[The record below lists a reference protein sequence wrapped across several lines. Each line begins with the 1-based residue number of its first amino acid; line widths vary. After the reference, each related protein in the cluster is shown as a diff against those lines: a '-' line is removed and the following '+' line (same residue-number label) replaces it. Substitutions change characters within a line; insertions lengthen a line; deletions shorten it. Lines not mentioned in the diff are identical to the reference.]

1 MAKNNAFLPNV
12 EPSIAAGIP
21 LHTKQTIK
29 AAQELI
35 SQKYDTNWRKE
46 NIKKQLRI
54 VDEQDAV
61 NRYKWYNIPC
71 DLSSQELER
80 LIYYRG
86 QLCFFY
92 VPEIEQFI
100 FSPYALDGTI
110 DYYGRYN
117 TVHPVPWAEGMENE
131 KKAPLSAYLSNKKL
145 DVCYSIPSDEEK
157 LLAWQRKFVNG
168 EACVL
173 VHDYTKQLS
182 QVIIARQILND
193 PLLDIMSD
201 CIPFMRTSLL
211 SNTGVQGMRVSNQ
224 ADYPNVLDA
233 NAAFE
238 KAALEGQPY
247 VPIVGS
253 VEFQALTDN
262 QALKSEEY
270 LLAMQGLDNYRLS
283 LYGLDNGGLFQKK
296 SHMLEAEQSMN
307 AGKASIPLNDGLTI
321 RQNFADIVNALTELG
336 ISVGVAEEVI
346 NADMNGDGMAYDDLD
361 QSGELGGEQ
370 PHDSNYT
377 GIEGGSQ
384 Y

>member
-1 MAKNNAFLPNV
+1 MTNNARLPNI

-21 LHTKQTIK
+21 LHGKQNIK
-29 AAQELI
+29 SVKEFIEFGNNA
-35 SQKYDTNWRKE
+35 NWRKE
-46 NIKKQLRI
+46 NVRKQLRI
-54 VDEQDAV
+54 LDEQDAV
-61 NRYKWYNIPC
+61 NRYTWYNLPC

-80 LIYYRG
+80 LIYYKG

-117 TVHPVPWAEGMENE
+117 TIHPVPWAEGTENE
-131 KKAPLSAYLSNKKL
+131 KKSPLSAYLANKKL
-145 DVCYSIPSDEEK
+145 DVCYGIPTDDTK
-157 LLAWQRKFVNG
+157 LIEWSKKFAEG
-168 EACVL
+168 KACVL
-173 VHDYTKQLS
+173 LHDYTKQLS
-182 QVIIARQILND
+182 QTIISRQIIQD

-201 CIPFMRTSLL
+201 CIPFMRTCLL
-211 SNTGVQGMRVSNQ
+211 SGTGVKGMRISNQ

-238 KAALEGQPY
+238 KAALEGDPY

-253 VEFQALTDN
+253 VDFQSLTDG
-262 QALKSEEY
+262 QTLKAEEF

-307 AGKASIPLNDGLTI
+307 AGKAAIPLNDGLSI
-321 RQNFADIVNALTELG
+321 RQYFNDTVNALTGLG
-336 ISVGVAEEVI
+336 ISCEIGECVI
-346 NADMNGDGMAYDDLD
+346 GADMNMDGLAYDDAD
-361 QSGELGGEQ
+361 QSGTMFGEQ
-370 PHDSNYT
+370 PDIGYN
-377 GIEGGSQ
+377 GENE
-384 Y
+384 

>member
-1 MAKNNAFLPNV
+1 MANNARLPNV

-21 LHTKQTIK
+21 LNGK
-29 AAQELI
+29 ANAKAVKEFI
-35 SQKYDTNWRKE
+35 EWGNSTNWRKE
-46 NIKKQLRI
+46 NVRKQLRI
-54 VDEQDAV
+54 LDEQDAV
-61 NRYKWYNIPC
+61 NRYKWYNLPC

-131 KKAPLSAYLSNKKL
+131 KKSPLSAYLANKKL
-145 DVCYSIPSDEEK
+145 DVLYGIPTSDEKVIEWTK
-157 LLAWQRKFVNG
+157 KFING
-168 EACVL
+168 QACVL
-173 VHDYTKQLS
+173 VHDYTKQLAQTIIS
-182 QVIIARQILND
+182 RQVIQD
-193 PLLDIMSD
+193 PLLDVMSD
-201 CIPFMRTSLL
+201 CIPFMRTCLL
-211 SNTGVQGMRVSNQ
+211 SGTGVKGMRISNQ

-233 NAAFE
+233 NRAIE
-238 KAALEGQPY
+238 KAALEGDMN

-253 VEFQALTDN
+253 VDFQLLTDG
-262 QALKSEEY
+262 QTLKAEEF

-283 LYGLDNGGLFQKK
+283 LYGLENGGLFQKK
-296 SHMLEAEQSMN
+296 SHMLEGEMAMN
-307 AGKASIPLNDGLTI
+307 AGKAAIPLNDGLSI
-321 RQNFADIVNALTELG
+321 RQNFADIVNAITGLG
-336 ISVGVAEEVI
+336 ISVGIAEEVI
-346 NADMNGDGMAYDDLD
+346 GADMNGDGMAYDDLD
-361 QSGELGGEQ
+361 QSGAIGGEQ

>member
-1 MAKNNAFLPNV
+1 MANNARLPNV

-21 LHTKQTIK
+21 LKGK
-29 AAQELI
+29 NNLKSVKELI
-35 SQKYDTNWRKE
+35 EFGNSTNWRKE
-46 NIKKQLRI
+46 NVRKQLR
-54 VDEQDAV
+54 VLDEQDAV
-61 NRYKWYNIPC
+61 NRYKWYNLPC

-117 TVHPVPWAEGMENE
+117 TIHPVPWAEGMEKD
-131 KKAPLSAYLSNKKL
+131 KKSPLSVYLANKKL
-145 DVCYSIPSDEEK
+145 DVLYGIPTEDEDLIK
-157 LLAWQRKFVNG
+157 WADKFADG
-168 EACVL
+168 TACVL

-182 QVIIARQILND
+182 QNIVSRQILQD
-193 PLLDIMSD
+193 PLLDIMAD

-211 SNTGVQGMRVSNQ
+211 ANTGVKGLRVSTE

-238 KAALEGQPY
+238 KAALEGQQY

-253 VEFQALTDN
+253 VDYQDLTGAA
-262 QALKSEEY
+262 ALKAEEF

-283 LYGLDNGGLFQKK
+283 LYGLENGGLFQKK
-296 SHMLEAEQSMN
+296 SHMLEGEMAMN
-307 AGKASIPLNDGLTI
+307 AGKAAIPLNDGLTI
-321 RQNFADIVNALTELG
+321 RQNFADIVNSITGLG

-346 NADMNGDGMAYDDLD
+346 GADMNGDGMAYDDLD
-361 QSGELGGEQ
+361 QSGSIGGEQ

>member
-1 MAKNNAFLPNV
+1 MGTNARLPNV

-21 LHTKQTIK
+21 LKNKNNIK
-29 AAQELI
+29 AVKEFMEWGN
-35 SQKYDTNWRKE
+35 STNWRKE
-46 NIKKQLRI
+46 NVRKQLRI
-54 VDEQDAV
+54 LDEQDAV
-61 NRYKWYNIPC
+61 NRYKWYNLPC
-71 DLSSQELER
+71 DITSQELER

-131 KKAPLSAYLSNKKL
+131 KKSPLSAYLATKKL
-145 DVCYSIPSDEEK
+145 DVLYGVPTEDEDVIK
-157 LLAWQRKFVNG
+157 WVNKFAKG

-173 VHDYTKQLS
+173 VHDYTKQLAQNIVS
-182 QVIIARQILND
+182 RQILQE

-201 CIPFMRTSLL
+201 CIPFMRTCLL
-211 SNTGVQGMRVSNQ
+211 ANTGVKGMRITNE
-224 ADYPNVLDA
+224 ADYPNVIDA

-238 KAALEGQPY
+238 QAALEGIPY
-247 VPIVGS
+247 VPIIGQIDFQDLTS
-253 VEFQALTDN
+253 GQAMKAEEF
-262 QALKSEEY
+262 
-270 LLAMQGLDNYRLS
+270 LLAMQGLDNFRLS
-283 LYGLDNGGLFQKK
+283 LYGLENGGLFQKK

-307 AGKASIPLNDGLTI
+307 AGKAAIPLNDGLTI
-321 RQNFADIVNALTELG
+321 RQNFADIVNSITGLG
-336 ISVGVAEEVI
+336 ISVGIAEEVI
-346 NADMNGDGMAYDDLD
+346 GADMNGDGMAYDDLD
-361 QSGELGGEQ
+361 QSGSIGGEQ
-370 PHDSNYT
+370 PHDPAYT

>member
-1 MAKNNAFLPNV
+1 MAKNNARLPNV

-21 LHTKQTIK
+21 LKGKKNTQAVKEFI
-29 AAQELI
+29 EWGNN
-35 SQKYDTNWRKE
+35 TNWRKE
-46 NIKKQLRI
+46 NVRKQLRI
-54 VDEQDAV
+54 LDEQDAV
-61 NRYKWYNIPC
+61 NRYTWYNLPC

-92 VPEIEQFI
+92 VPELDQFI

-117 TVHPVPWAEGMENE
+117 TVHPVPWAEGMDNKDGGE
-131 KKAPLSAYLSNKKL
+131 KKSPLSAYLANKKL
-145 DVCYSIPSDEEK
+145 DVCYGIPGDDITALNWMK
-157 LLAWQRKFVNG
+157 KFAEG
-168 EACVL
+168 TACVL
-173 VHDYTKQLS
+173 IHDYTKQLS
-182 QVIIARQILND
+182 QNIIARQIIQD

-201 CIPFMRTSLL
+201 CIPFMRTCLL
-211 SNTGVQGMRVSNQ
+211 SGTGIKGMRIANQ

-238 KAALEGQPY
+238 KAALEGDQY

-253 VEFQALTDN
+253 VDFQTLTDG
-262 QALKSEEY
+262 QTLKAEEF

-307 AGKASIPLNDGLTI
+307 AGKAAIPLNDGLSI
-321 RQNFADIVNALTELG
+321 RQYSCDIINALTGLG
-336 ISVGVAEEVI
+336 ISCEIGECVI
-346 NADMNGDGMAYDDLD
+346 GADMNMDGMAVNDND
-361 QSGELGGEQ
+361 QSGMMGGEQ
-370 PHDSNYT
+370 PDM
-377 GIEGGSQ
+377 GGAQ
-384 Y
+384 YEE

>member
-1 MAKNNAFLPNV
+1 MANNARIPNV

-21 LHTKQTIK
+21 LTGKKNTQAVKEFI
-29 AAQELI
+29 EWGN
-35 SQKYDTNWRKE
+35 STNWRKE
-46 NIKKQLRI
+46 NIRKQLRI
-54 VDEQDAV
+54 LDEQDAV
-61 NRYKWYNIPC
+61 NRYTWYNLPC

-110 DYYGRYN
+110 DYYGRFN
-117 TVHPVPWAEGMENE
+117 RIHPVPWAEGMENE
-131 KKAPLSAYLSNKKL
+131 KKSPLSAYLANRKL
-145 DVCYSIPSDEEK
+145 DVCYGIPAEDDKAIE
-157 LLAWQRKFVNG
+157 WITKFAKG

-182 QVIIARQILND
+182 QTNIARQILQD

-201 CIPFMRTSLL
+201 CIPFMRTCLL
-211 SNTGVQGMRVSNQ
+211 AGTGVKGMRISNQ

-233 NAAFE
+233 NAALE
-238 KAALEGQPY
+238 KAALEGDLNI
-247 VPIVGS
+247 PIVGS
-253 VEFQALTDN
+253 VDFQELTNGQTLKAEEF
-262 QALKSEEY
+262 

-307 AGKASIPLNDGLTI
+307 AGKAAIPLNDGLSI
-321 RQNFADIVNALTELG
+321 RQYFCDTVNALTGLG
-336 ISVGVAEEVI
+336 ISCEIGESVLSV
-346 NADMNGDGMAYDDLD
+346 DMNMDGQAVTDND
-361 QSGELGGEQ
+361 QSGMMGGEQ
-370 PHDSNYT
+370 PDV
-377 GIEGGSQ
+377 GGQ
-384 Y
+384 YEE

>member
-1 MAKNNAFLPNV
+1 MSNARLPNV
-12 EPSIAAGIP
+12 EPSIAANIP
-21 LHTKQTIK
+21 LKGKNNIK
-29 AAQELI
+29 AVKEFIEFGNSL
-35 SQKYDTNWRKE
+35 NWRKE
-46 NIKKQLRI
+46 NVRKQLRI
-54 VDEQDAV
+54 LDEQDAV
-61 NRYKWYNIPC
+61 NRYKWYNLPC
-71 DLSSQELER
+71 DLTSQELER

-92 VPEIEQFI
+92 VPEIERFI

-117 TVHPVPWAEGMENE
+117 TVHPVPFAEGMEND
-131 KKAPLSAYLSNKKL
+131 KKQAPLSAYLATKKL
-145 DVCYSIPSDEEK
+145 DVLYGIPTEDAEILEWGEK
-157 LLAWQRKFVNG
+157 FANG
-168 EACVL
+168 QACVL

-182 QVIIARQILND
+182 QTIISRQILQD
-193 PLLDIMSD
+193 PLLDIMAD
-201 CIPFMRTSLL
+201 CIPFMRTCLL
-211 SNTGVQGMRVSNQ
+211 SGTGIKGMRVTNE

-238 KAALEGQPY
+238 EAALQGKQY

-253 VEFQALTDN
+253 VDFQTLTDG
-262 QALKSEEY
+262 QVLKSEEF

-296 SHMLEAEQSMN
+296 AHMLEAEQSMN
-307 AGKASIPLNDGLTI
+307 AGKAAIPLNDGLTI
-321 RQNFADIVNALTELG
+321 RQNFADIVNSITGLG
-336 ISVGVAEEVI
+336 ISVGIAEEVI

-361 QSGELGGEQ
+361 QSGELNGEQ

-377 GIEGGSQ
+377 GIEGGTQ

>member
-1 MAKNNAFLPNV
+1 MANNARLPNI

-21 LHTKQTIK
+21 LRGKKNVQSVKEFI
-29 AAQELI
+29 EWGN
-35 SQKYDTNWRKE
+35 STNWRKE
-46 NIKKQLRI
+46 NVRKQLRI
-54 VDEQDAV
+54 LDEQDAV
-61 NRYKWYNIPC
+61 NRYQWYNLPC

-117 TVHPVPWAEGMENE
+117 RVHPVPWAEGMEDE
-131 KKAPLSAYLSNKKL
+131 KKAPLSAYLANKKL
-145 DVCYSIPSDEEK
+145 DVCYGISADEEK
-157 LLAWQRKFVNG
+157 LAKWQEKFIKG

-182 QVIIARQILND
+182 QQNIARQILQD
-193 PLLDIMSD
+193 PLLDIMAD
-201 CIPFMRTSLL
+201 CIPFMRTCLL
-211 SNTGVQGMRVSNQ
+211 SGTGIKGMRVANQ

-238 KAALEGQPY
+238 KAALEGDQY

-253 VEFQALTDN
+253 VDFQTLTDG
-262 QALKSEEY
+262 QTLKAEEF

-307 AGKASIPLNDGLTI
+307 AGKAAIPLNDGLSI
-321 RQNFADIVNALTELG
+321 RQYFCDTVNALTGLG
-336 ISVGVAEEVI
+336 VSCEVSESVIST
-346 NADMNGDGMAYDDLD
+346 DMNIDGMSVNDND
-361 QSGELGGEQ
+361 QSGAMNGQQPDLGGQQDE
-370 PHDSNYT
+370 
-377 GIEGGSQ
+377 
-384 Y
+384 

>member
-1 MAKNNAFLPNV
+1 MSNNARLPNV

-21 LHTKQTIK
+21 LTKKTNVRAVK
-29 AAQELI
+29 DFMEFGN
-35 SQKYDTNWRKE
+35 STNWRKE
-46 NIKKQLRI
+46 GVKKQLRI
-54 VDEQDAV
+54 IDEQDAV
-61 NRYKWYNIPC
+61 NRYKWYNLPC

-80 LIYYRG
+80 LLYYRG

-92 VPEIEQFI
+92 VPEIDQFI

-131 KKAPLSAYLSNKKL
+131 KKSPLSAYLANKKL
-145 DVCYSIPSDEEK
+145 DVLYGVPSTSKDLIK
-157 LLAWQRKFVNG
+157 WAKKFAQG
-168 EACVL
+168 SACVL

-182 QVIIARQILND
+182 QTVISRQILQD
-193 PLLDIMSD
+193 PLLDLMSD
-201 CIPFMRTSLL
+201 CIPFMRTCLL
-211 SNTGVQGMRVSNQ
+211 GGTGVKGMRISNE

-233 NAAFE
+233 NNAFE
-238 KAALEGQPY
+238 KAALEGDIY

-253 VEFQALTDN
+253 VDFQSLTDG
-262 QALKSEEY
+262 QVLKAEEF

-307 AGKASIPLNDGLTI
+307 AGKAAIPLNDGLTI
-321 RQNFADIVNALTELG
+321 RQNFADIVNSITELG

-346 NADMNGDGMAYDDLD
+346 GADMNGDGMAYDDLD
-361 QSGELGGEQ
+361 QSGMIGGEQ
-370 PHDSNYT
+370 PHDPNYT

>member
-1 MAKNNAFLPNV
+1 MANNARIPNV

-21 LHTKQTIK
+21 LKNKKNIQSVKEFI
-29 AAQELI
+29 EWGN
-35 SQKYDTNWRKE
+35 STNWRKE
-46 NIKKQLRI
+46 NVRKQLRI
-54 VDEQDAV
+54 LDEQDAV
-61 NRYKWYNIPC
+61 NRYQWYNLPC

-117 TVHPVPWAEGMENE
+117 RIHPIPWAEGMEDE
-131 KKAPLSAYLSNKKL
+131 KKAPLSAYLANKKL
-145 DVCYSIPSDEEK
+145 DVCYGISADEEK
-157 LLAWQRKFVNG
+157 LVKWQEKFIKG

-182 QVIIARQILND
+182 QQNIARQILQD
-193 PLLDIMSD
+193 PLLDIMAD
-201 CIPFMRTSLL
+201 CIPFMRTCLL
-211 SNTGVQGMRVSNQ
+211 SGTGIKGMRVSNQ

-238 KAALEGQPY
+238 KAALEGDQY

-253 VEFQALTDN
+253 VDFQTLTDG
-262 QALKSEEY
+262 QTLKAEEF

-307 AGKASIPLNDGLTI
+307 AGKAAIPLNDGLSI
-321 RQNFADIVNALTELG
+321 RQYFCDTINALTGLG
-336 ISVGVAEEVI
+336 ISCEISESVI
-346 NADMNGDGMAYDDLD
+346 STDMNIDGMSVNDND
-361 QSGELGGEQ
+361 QSGAMSGQQPDLGGQQDE
-370 PHDSNYT
+370 
-377 GIEGGSQ
+377 
-384 Y
+384 

>member
-1 MAKNNAFLPNV
+1 MAGRIPNV

-21 LHTKQTIK
+21 LHGKKNATAVK
-29 AAQELI
+29 EFMEFGN
-35 SQKYDTNWRKE
+35 STNWRKE
-46 NIKKQLRI
+46 NIRKQLRI

-61 NRYKWYNIPC
+61 NRYKWYNLPC

-80 LIYYRG
+80 LIYYKG

-92 VPEIEQFI
+92 VPELEQFI

-117 TVHPVPWAEGMENE
+117 TVHPVPWAEGMAND
-131 KKAPLSAYLSNKKL
+131 KKAPLSAYLANKKL
-145 DVCYSIPSDEEK
+145 DVLYGVPTDDNK
-157 LLAWQRKFVNG
+157 LIDWATKFANG
-168 EACVL
+168 TACVL

-182 QVIIARQILND
+182 QTNIARQILND
-193 PLLDIMSD
+193 PILDIMAD
-201 CIPFMRTSLL
+201 CIPFMRTCLL
-211 SNTGVQGMRVSNQ
+211 SGTGVKGMRITNQ

-238 KAALEGQPY
+238 KAALEGEQY
-247 VPIVGS
+247 VPIVGG
-253 VEFQALTDN
+253 VDFQTLTDG
-262 QALKSEEY
+262 QVLKAEEF

-321 RQNFADIVNALTELG
+321 RQNFADIVNSITGLG
-336 ISVGVAEEVI
+336 ISVGVSEEVI
-346 NADMNGDGMAYDDLD
+346 NADMNMDGMVYDDLD
-361 QSGELGGEQ
+361 QSGAMGGEQ
-370 PHDSNYT
+370 PHDESYA
-377 GIEGGSQ
+377 GGQ

>member
-1 MAKNNAFLPNV
+1 MANNARLPNV

-21 LHTKQTIK
+21 LKGKNNIK
-29 AAQELI
+29 SVKDFMEFGM
-35 SQKYDTNWRKE
+35 STNWRKE

-61 NRYKWYNIPC
+61 NRYKWYNLPC

-80 LIYYRG
+80 LLYYRG

-92 VPEIEQFI
+92 VPEIEKFI

-117 TVHPVPWAEGMENE
+117 TVHPVPWAEGNNVDD
-131 KKAPLSAYLSNKKL
+131 KKSPLSAYLATKKL
-145 DVCYSIPSDEEK
+145 DVLYGIPTKDEDVIK
-157 LLAWQRKFVNG
+157 WAKKFANG

-173 VHDYTKQLS
+173 LHDYTKQLS
-182 QVIIARQILND
+182 QTVISRQIIQD

-201 CIPFMRTSLL
+201 CIPFMRTCLL
-211 SNTGVQGMRVSNQ
+211 SGTGVKGMRVSNE

-238 KAALEGQPY
+238 KAALEGNQY

-253 VEFQALTDN
+253 VDYQTLTDG
-262 QALKSEEY
+262 QVLKAEEY

-283 LYGLDNGGLFQKK
+283 LYGLENGGLFQKK

-307 AGKASIPLNDGLTI
+307 AGKASIQLNDGLKI
-321 RQNFADIVNALTELG
+321 RQYFCDIVNSITGLG
-336 ISVGVAEEVI
+336 ISVEVSEEI
-346 NADMNGDGMAYDDLD
+346 LGADMNFDGMIYDDSD
-361 QSGELGGEQ
+361 QSGTMGGEQ
-370 PHDSNYT
+370 PQV
-377 GIEGGSQ
+377 GGFEE
-384 Y
+384 

>member
-1 MAKNNAFLPNV
+1 MSNNAILPNV
-12 EPSIAAGIP
+12 EPSIAANIP
-21 LHTKQTIK
+21 LNSKRAAK
-29 AAQELI
+29 AAKEFI
-35 SQKYDTNWRKE
+35 EWGNSTNWRKE
-46 NIKKQLRI
+46 NIRKQLRVI
-54 VDEQDAV
+54 DEQDAV
-61 NRYKWYNIPC
+61 NRYKWYNLPC

-92 VPEIEQFI
+92 VPEIEKFI

-117 TVHPVPWAEGMENE
+117 TVHPVPWAEGLNNDE
-131 KKAPLSAYLSNKKL
+131 KKSPLSAYLANKKL
-145 DVCYSIPSDEEK
+145 DVLYEVPTDDEKVVEW
-157 LLAWQRKFVNG
+157 AVKFAEG
-168 EACVL
+168 RACVL

-182 QVIIARQILND
+182 QTVISRQILQD

-201 CIPFMRTSLL
+201 CIPFMRTCLL
-211 SNTGVQGMRVSNQ
+211 SGTGVKGMRISNQ
-224 ADYPNVLDA
+224 ADYPNVLNA
-233 NAAFE
+233 NVAFE
-238 KAALEGQPY
+238 KAALEGDQY

-253 VEFQALTDN
+253 VDFQSLTDG
-262 QALKSEEY
+262 QILKAEEF

-307 AGKASIPLNDGLTI
+307 AGKAAIPLNDGLTI
-321 RQNFADIVNALTELG
+321 RQNFADIVNSVTGLG

>member
-1 MAKNNAFLPNV
+1 MAAILPNV
-12 EPSIAAGIP
+12 EPSIAARIP
-21 LHTKQTIK
+21 PTGKKQREAIN
-29 AAQELI
+29 ELLQLGQ
-35 SQKYDTNWRKE
+35 SSNWRKE
-46 NIKKQLRI
+46 NIRKQLRI

-61 NRYKWYNIPC
+61 NRYKWYNLPC

-117 TVHPVPWAEGMENE
+117 TVHPVPWAESMEKD
-131 KKAPLSAYLSNKKL
+131 KKSPLSAYLANKKL
-145 DVCYSIPSDEEK
+145 DVCYGIPTSDEDLEK
-157 LLAWQRKFVNG
+157 WSKKFVEG
-168 EACVL
+168 KACVL

-182 QVIIARQILND
+182 QNIISRQIIND
-193 PLLDIMSD
+193 PLLDIMAD
-201 CIPFMRTSLL
+201 CIPFMRTCLL
-211 SNTGVQGMRVSNQ
+211 AGTGVKGMRISNQ
-224 ADYPNVLDA
+224 ADYPNVIDA
-233 NAAFE
+233 NKALE
-238 KAALEGQPY
+238 KAALEGDLN

-253 VEFQALTDN
+253 VEFQQLTDG
-262 QALKSEEY
+262 QTLKAEEF

-307 AGKASIPLNDGLTI
+307 AGKASIQLNDGLTI
-321 RQNFADIVNALTELG
+321 RQYFADVVNSLTGLG
-336 ISVGVAEEVI
+336 ISVGVAEEI
-346 NADMNGDGMAYDDLD
+346 IAADMNGDGMAYDDLD

-370 PHDSNYT
+370 PHDPSYT
-377 GIEGGSQ
+377 GIEGGTQ

>member
-1 MAKNNAFLPNV
+1 MGGVLPNV
-12 EPSIAAGIP
+12 EPSIAANIP
-21 LHTKQTIK
+21 LNKKRSLK
-29 AAQELI
+29 AAKEFLEWGY
-35 SQKYDTNWRKE
+35 STNWRKE

-54 VDEQDAV
+54 LDEQDAV
-61 NRYKWYNIPC
+61 NRYKWYNLPC
-71 DLSSQELER
+71 NISSQELER

-92 VPEIEQFI
+92 VPEIDQFI

-110 DYYGRYN
+110 DYYGRFN
-117 TVHPVPWAEGMENE
+117 TVHPVPWAEGMEDD
-131 KKAPLSAYLSNKKL
+131 KKAPLSAYLANKKL
-145 DVCYSIPSDEEK
+145 DVLYGIPT
-157 LLAWQRKFVNG
+157 NG
-168 EACVL
+168 EDLLDWAKRFAEGKACVL

-182 QVIIARQILND
+182 QTNISRQILQD

-201 CIPFMRTSLL
+201 CIPFMRTCLL
-211 SNTGVQGMRVSNQ
+211 SGTGVKGMRVSTE

-238 KAALEGQPY
+238 QAALEGDQY

-253 VEFQALTDN
+253 VDYQTLTDG
-262 QALKSEEY
+262 QVLKAEEF

-296 SHMLEAEQSMN
+296 SHMLEAEQTMN
-307 AGKASIPLNDGLTI
+307 AGKAAIPLNDGLTI
-321 RQNFADIVNALTELG
+321 RQNFADIVNSITDLG
-336 ISVGVAEEVI
+336 ISVGIAEEVI
-346 NADMNGDGMAYDDLD
+346 AADMNGDGMAYDDLD
-361 QSGELGGEQ
+361 QSGAIGGEQ
-370 PHDSNYT
+370 PHDPNYT

>member
-1 MAKNNAFLPNV
+1 MANNARIPNV

-21 LHTKQTIK
+21 VTGK
-29 AAQELI
+29 ANVQAVKEFMEWGN
-35 SQKYDTNWRKE
+35 STNWRKE
-46 NIKKQLRI
+46 NVRKQLRI
-54 VDEQDAV
+54 LDEQDAV
-61 NRYKWYNIPC
+61 NRYKWYNLPC

-92 VPEIEQFI
+92 VPEIKQFI

-117 TVHPVPWAEGMENE
+117 TVHPVPWAEGMDKN
-131 KKAPLSAYLSNKKL
+131 KAPLSAYLANKKL
-145 DVCYSIPSDEEK
+145 DVLYGVPSDEKK
-157 LLAWQRKFVNG
+157 LIDWVKKFAEG
-168 EACVL
+168 KACVL

-182 QVIIARQILND
+182 QTVIARQILQD

-201 CIPFMRTSLL
+201 CIPFMRTCLL
-211 SNTGVQGMRVSNQ
+211 AGTGVKGMRVGNQ

-233 NAAFE
+233 NKAIE
-238 KAALEGQPY
+238 KAALEGDMN

-253 VEFQALTDN
+253 VDFQQLTDG
-262 QALKSEEY
+262 QTLKAEEF

-283 LYGLDNGGLFQKK
+283 LYGLENGGLFQKK

-307 AGKASIPLNDGLTI
+307 AGKAAIPLNDGLTI
-321 RQNFADIVNALTELG
+321 RQNFADIVNSITGLG

-346 NADMNGDGMAYDDLD
+346 GADMNGDGMAYDDLD
-361 QSGELGGEQ
+361 QSGQIGGEQ
-370 PHDSNYT
+370 PHDANYT
-377 GIEGGSQ
+377 GIEGGTQ

>member
-1 MAKNNAFLPNV
+1 MAANLPNV
-12 EPSIAAGIP
+12 EPSIAANIP
-21 LHTKQTIK
+21 LKGKRSTQAVKEFI
-29 AAQELI
+29 EWGN
-35 SQKYDTNWRKE
+35 SSNWRKE
-46 NIKKQLRI
+46 NIRKQLRI
-54 VDEQDAV
+54 IDEQDAV
-61 NRYKWYNIPC
+61 NRYKWYNLPC

-92 VPEIEQFI
+92 VPKLEQFI

-117 TVHPVPWAEGMENE
+117 TVHPVPWAEGMDND
-131 KKAPLSAYLSNKKL
+131 KKSPLSAYLATMKL
-145 DVCYSIPSDEEK
+145 DVLYGIPTEDEDVIK
-157 LLAWQRKFVNG
+157 WAKKFAEG
-168 EACVL
+168 TACVL

-182 QVIIARQILND
+182 QTVISRQIIND
-193 PLLDIMSD
+193 PLLDIMAD
-201 CIPFMRTSLL
+201 CIPFMRTCLL
-211 SNTGVQGMRVSNQ
+211 SGTGVKGMRISNQ
-224 ADYPNVLDA
+224 AEYPNVLDA
-233 NAAFE
+233 NSAFE
-238 KAALEGQPY
+238 KAALEGAQY

-253 VEFQALTDN
+253 VDFQALTDGN
-262 QALKSEEY
+262 VLKAEEY

-321 RQNFADIVNALTELG
+321 RQYFADVVNSITGLG

-361 QSGELGGEQ
+361 QSGISGEQ
-370 PHDSNYT
+370 PHDDSYQ
-377 GIEGGSQ
+377 GGQ

>member
-1 MAKNNAFLPNV
+1 MTNNNARLPNV

-21 LHTKQTIK
+21 LTGKKQKQAVKEFIEM
-29 AAQELI
+29 AN
-35 SQKYDTNWRKE
+35 STNWRKE

-54 VDEQDAV
+54 LDEQDAA
-61 NRYKWYNIPC
+61 NRYTWYNLPC
-71 DLSSQELER
+71 NLSSQELER
-80 LIYYRG
+80 LIYYKG

-117 TVHPVPWAEGMENE
+117 RIHPVPWAEGMDDE

-145 DVCYSIPSDEEK
+145 EVCYGIPTEDEKVLEW
-157 LLAWQRKFVNG
+157 AIKFAQG
-168 EACVL
+168 KACVL

-182 QVIIARQILND
+182 QTTISRQILQD

-201 CIPFMRTSLL
+201 CIPFMRTCLL
-211 SNTGVQGMRVSNQ
+211 SGTGVKGMRISNQ

-233 NAAFE
+233 NNAFE
-238 KAALEGQPY
+238 KAALEGDQY

-253 VEFQALTDN
+253 VDFQSLTDG
-262 QALKSEEY
+262 QVLKAEEF

-307 AGKASIPLNDGLTI
+307 AGKAAIPLNDGLSI
-321 RQNFADIVNALTELG
+321 RQYFCDTVNALTGLG
-336 ISVGVAEEVI
+336 ISCEIGECVLS
-346 NADMNGDGMAYDDLD
+346 ADMNMDGVAVNDNSQDGTM
-361 QSGELGGEQ
+361 SGQQ
-370 PHDSNYT
+370 PDMG
-377 GIEGGSQ
+377 GIEE
-384 Y
+384 